1 MNSLTDGREKPAKP
15 RLLTQVR
22 ERIRFHHYALSTEK
36 VYVHWI
42 RFFIRFHGLRH
53 PATMGRVEVEAFLT
67 HLASERNVAAST
79 HRQALSALLFLYR
92 EVLNIELP
100 WMIEIGRPK
109 TTQRLP
115 EVLTVSEV
123 LFQFPIK

>member
-1 MNSLTDGREKPAKP
+1 MNSLSDEREKPAKT

-22 ERIRFHHYALSTEK
+22 ERIRFHHFALSTEK

-67 HLASERNVAAST
+67 HLASERNVAASS
-79 HRQALSALLFLYR
+79 HRQARQKWLS
-92 EVLNIELP
+92 
-100 WMIEIGRPK
+100 
-109 TTQRLP
+109 
-115 EVLTVSEV
+115 
-123 LFQFPIK
+123 